1 MTVLK
6 ISRADKPL
14 HYLVAYRLVAETPW
28 LDQQKRRDALV
39 RLVVKLGVR
48 LDVVVT
54 NVQVHLCGISFEMA
68 TERHQDLNM
77 LVNRFGFMLA
87 RTLDQVAPELH
98 LHRLVG
104 PRRSIA
110 GIWSHPYYVQT
121 LTDPNARTL
130 KNYFNE

>member
-14 HYLVAYRLVAETPW
+14 HYLVAYRLVSETPW

-39 RLVVKLGVR
+39 RLVVIR

-87 RTLDQVAPELH
+87 RTLDQVAPELE
-98 LHRLVG
+98 LHKLIG
-104 PRRSIA
+104 PKRSIA

-121 LTDPNARTL
+121 LSNPEARTL
-130 KNYFNE
+130 KNYFDE